1 MKDFDTICAIATALG
16 EGGIAIIRVSG
27 DKALDIV
34 SKVFK
39 AHSGQD
45 IKTMKSY
52 TMKYGHIY
60 DIDNKELTNM
70 LKSNDSFILFTY
82 NPYCNFKVSCESIV
96 EEFSKSNN
104 ITVFKIPFEE
114 FKNTKLYNT
123 VKYAPS
129 IVLINNGKIENYL
142 DPNKD
147 EDSIKYQDEKAL
159 KDYIEM
165 YIDTKK

>member
-1 MKDFDTICAIATALG
+1 MKK
-16 EGGIAIIRVSG
+16 IILLVLVILSMTG
-27 DKALDIV
+27 C
-34 SKVFK
+34 
-39 AHSGQD
+39 
-45 IKTMKSY
+45 IKENNKFY
-52 TMKYGHIY
+52 LNDEYYNDGKLV

-104 ITVFKIPFEE
+104 ITIFKIPFEE

>member
-1 MKDFDTICAIATALG
+1 MKK
-16 EGGIAIIRVSG
+16 IILLVLVILSMTG
-27 DKALDIV
+27 C
-34 SKVFK
+34 
-39 AHSGQD
+39 
-45 IKTMKSY
+45 IKENNKFHLNDEY
-52 TMKYGHIY
+52 YNDGKLV

-82 NPYCNFKVSCESIV
+82 NPYCNFKVSCENVV
-96 EEFSKSNN
+96 ENFSKNNN
-104 ITVFKIPFEE
+104 ITIFKIPFEE

-123 VKYAPS
+123 IKYAPS
-129 IVLINNGKIENYL
+129 IILINNGKIENYL

-147 EDSIKYQDEKAL
+147 EDSIKYQEEKAL